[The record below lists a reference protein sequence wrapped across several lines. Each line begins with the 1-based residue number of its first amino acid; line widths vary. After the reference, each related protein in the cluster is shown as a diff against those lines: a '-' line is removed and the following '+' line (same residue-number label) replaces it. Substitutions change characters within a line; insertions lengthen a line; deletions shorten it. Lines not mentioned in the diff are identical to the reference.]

1 MPLGPH
7 RGSGAPRL
15 QWRWNV
21 KLIVLCSVLLPL
33 TLAAGFWQ
41 LRRADEKR
49 DLLATWQQR
58 LDSDPVPLEAV
69 DPRSDNQYLRVFVTG
84 LPDQAHQLL
93 VDNRLRRG
101 RAGYEV
107 LMPVQFDKD
116 AWVLVNRGWVP
127 RVDARDRATPIPPLG
142 ESRRLV
148 GHLYRAAKMAPV
160 LGPEEPADRWPQVI
174 QQPAPEL
181 LAQRLGRALLPYQL
195 RLEESPG
202 FDVDWPVI
210 GLSPQQHLG
219 YAVQWFG
226 LSGVLVVLGVISNSN
241 LPEWWR
247 ARRRR
252 SHG

>member
-7 RGSGAPRL
+7 RGSEAPRL
-15 QWRWNV
+15 QWHWNV
-21 KLIVLCSVLLPL
+21 KLIVLCSALLPL

-41 LRRADEKR
+41 LRRAEEKR
-49 DLLATWQQR
+49 DLLAAWQQR
-58 LDSDPVPLEAV
+58 LGSEPVALETV
-69 DPRSDNQYLRVFVTG
+69 EPRGDNQYLRVFVTG
-84 LPDQAHQLL
+84 LPDQAHQFL

-116 AWVLVNRGWVP
+116 AWILVNRGWLP
-127 RVDARDRATPIPPLG
+127 RGDARDRALPIPPLTQSG
-142 ESRRLV
+142 RLV
-148 GHLYRAAKMAPV
+148 GHLYRAAKVAPV
-160 LGPEEPADRWPQVI
+160 LGPEEPGASWPQVI
-174 QQPAPEL
+174 QQPEPGL
-181 LAQRLGRALLPYQL
+181 LARRFGHQLFPYQL

-202 FDVDWPVI
+202 FDVDWPVV

>member
-1 MPLGPH
+1 MPLEPH
-7 RGSGAPRL
+7 RGSEAPRL
-15 QWRWNV
+15 QWRWNIR
-21 KLIVLCSVLLPL
+21 LIALCSMLLPL
-33 TLAAGFWQ
+33 TVAAGFWQ

-49 DLLATWQQR
+49 DLMSTYQQR
-58 LDSDPVPLEAV
+58 QQAAPVALETV
-69 DPRSDNQYLRVFVTG
+69 DRQGDNQYLRVFVTG
-84 LPDQAHQLL
+84 LPDQAHQFL

-107 LMPVQFDKD
+107 LMPVQFGKD
-116 AWVLVNRGWVP
+116 AWILVNRGWLP
-127 RVDARDRATPIPPLG
+127 RADARDRATPIPPLI
-142 ESRRLV
+142 ESGRLV
-148 GHLYRAAKMAPV
+148 GHLYRAAKVAPV
-160 LGPEEPADRWPQVI
+160 LGPEEPADGWPQVI
-174 QQPAPEL
+174 QQPEPEL
-181 LAQRLGRALLPYQL
+181 LARRFGHDLFPYQL

-202 FDVDWPVI
+202 FDADWPVA

-226 LSGVLVVLGVISNSN
+226 LSAVLVVLGVISNSN